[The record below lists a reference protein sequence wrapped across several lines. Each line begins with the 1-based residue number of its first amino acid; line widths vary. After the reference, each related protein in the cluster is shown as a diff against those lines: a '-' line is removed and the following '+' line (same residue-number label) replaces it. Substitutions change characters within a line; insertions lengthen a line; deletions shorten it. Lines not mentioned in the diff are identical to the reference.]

1 VLIRAAVCGG
11 MAVARLVELGYS
23 KRNIEIAGESAEGEW
38 SRRTFPA
45 VAALH
50 AAVIGGTFALGG
62 RPRWPWLLLLAA
74 AQPLRAWVLMTLGV
88 RWNARAAV
96 PKEMSVATDG
106 TYAYV
111 RHPNYTI
118 LVVELATLPLG
129 FGLGRL
135 ALAGLAAN
143 AVLLAFRIRD
153 EERLLAAL
161 PGYEAHFRDK
171 PRFLPGLF

>member
-1 VLIRAAVCGG
+1 VLIRALVCGG
-11 MAVARLVELGYS
+11 MAFARILELVHS
-23 KRNIEIAGESAEGEW
+23 KRNIEAAGESDEGRW

-50 AAVIGGTFALGG
+50 AGVIGGTFVFGG
-62 RPRWPWLLLLAA
+62 RPRWPWLLLLLA
-74 AQPLRAWVLMTLGV
+74 AQPLRAWVLLTLGT

-96 PKEMSVATDG
+96 PKELSVATDG
-106 TYAYV
+106 PYAYV
-111 RHPNYTI
+111 RHPNYTVV
-118 LVVELATLPLG
+118 LVELATLPLG
-129 FGLGRL
+129 FGLVRL

-143 AVLLAFRIRD
+143 TLLLAIRIRD
-153 EERLLAAL
+153 EEELLAAL